1 MSKIIECVPNF
12 SEGRDKKVDISKYF
26 IRRNVDIIGK
36 LYLVHTVRQ
45 IIDAISDAVRATAG
59 AVLLDVDP
67 GASTNRTVYT
77 FVGDPASVVQA
88 ALNAAKV
95 AFTLIDMRKH
105 TGEHPRQ
112 DTHTDMY
119 RYPHRYV

>member
-1 MSKIIECVPNF
+1 M
-12 SEGRDKKVDISKYF
+12 
-26 IRRNVDIIGK
+26 IIGK

-112 DTHTDMY
+112 DTHTNMDGY
-119 RYPHRYV
+119 IGYLDK

>member
-1 MSKIIECVPNF
+1 MCSQLFGGERQK
-12 SEGRDKKVDISKYF
+12 GISKYF
-26 IRRNVDIIGK
+26 IRRNVDIIGDEGK
-36 LYLVHTVRQ
+36 LYHVHTVRQ

-112 DTHTDMY
+112 ETHTNMDGY
-119 RYPHRYV
+119 IGYLDK

>member
-1 MSKIIECVPNF
+1 METKANFII
-12 SEGRDKKVDISKYF
+12 
-26 IRRNVDIIGK
+26 
-36 LYLVHTVRQ
+36 LRQ
-45 IIDAISDAVRATAG
+45 IIDAISDAVRATPG

-67 GASTNRTVYT
+67 GASTNRTVFT

-112 DTHTDMY
+112 DTHTNM
-119 RYPHRYV
+119 

>member
-1 MSKIIECVPNF
+1 MCAQLFGGERQKGIT
-12 SEGRDKKVDISKYF
+12 KYF
-26 IRRNVDIIGK
+26 IRRNVDIIGDEGK
-36 LYLVHTVRQ
+36 LYHVHTVRQ

-112 DTHTDMY
+112 DTHTNMY
-119 RYPHRYV
+119 RYISDI